1 MDLNEARELLK
12 SPIWPKVRDN
22 FLATGTFGVYPRN
35 DLRRLAYLDA
45 SVREEIE
52 TWKQAL
58 AVCASWR
65 RVVEGGQ
72 VRELKARF
80 PGAYPE
86 ALRYEMYF
94 KKFGDLSADFPEE
107 AVRLLLKLKF
117 PEAYALCC
125 S

>member
-1 MDLNEARELLK
+1 MDLNEARELLA
-12 SPIWPKVRDN
+12 SPIWPKVRDA
-22 FLATGTFGVYPRN
+22 FLATGSFDVYPRD

-45 SVREEIE
+45 PVREEIE
-52 TWKQAL
+52 TWKRAL
-58 AVCASWR
+58 AECASWR
-65 RVVEGGQ
+65 QVVDGEK

-80 PGAYPE
+80 PGAYPD

-94 KKFGDLSADFPEE
+94 KKFGDLSDAFPED

>member
-12 SPIWPKVRDN
+12 SPIWPKVRDG
-22 FLATGTFGVYPRN
+22 FLATGAFCVYPRD
-35 DLRRLAYLDA
+35 DLRRLAYLDEP
-45 SVREEIE
+45 VRAEIE
-52 TWKQAL
+52 TWKRAL
-58 AVCASWR
+58 AECASWR
-65 RVVEGGQ
+65 RVVEGEK

-94 KKFGDLSADFPEE
+94 KKFGDLSAGFPDD